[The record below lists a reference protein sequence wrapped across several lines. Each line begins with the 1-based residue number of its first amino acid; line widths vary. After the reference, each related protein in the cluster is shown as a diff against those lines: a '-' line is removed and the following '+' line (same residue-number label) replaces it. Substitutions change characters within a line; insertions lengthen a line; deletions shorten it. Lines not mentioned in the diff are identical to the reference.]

1 MLACSYYVI
10 LLSNFDKMFQT
21 VISSPMSLWI
31 FTLMLSEQI
40 VMNIRNLVT
49 QAPELNSL
57 FSTGVS
63 HSELPHM
70 HTSLCVT
77 PKVSRA
83 SFHCDFFF
91 QWVSNKI
98 KVPFREV
105 HTHKHWRIECFCLW
119 FLNRS
124 TYSVFRSHY
133 HPSKEDVCETA
144 SIINPNFQCQKS
156 VPVQLHSL
164 FILLARTLKTHG

>member
-1 MLACSYYVI
+1 MLACSYCVI

-31 FTLMLSEQI
+31 FMLSEQI
-40 VMNIRNLVT
+40 VMNIRNLVMNIRNLVT

-57 FSTGVS
+57 CRTGLS

-98 KVPFREV
+98 KVPLREV

-119 FLNRS
+119 FWTEVL
-124 TYSVFRSHY
+124 
-133 HPSKEDVCETA
+133 TA
-144 SIINPNFQCQKS
+144 FLDLTITHSRKMCVKQ
-156 VPVQLHSL
+156 PV
-164 FILLARTLKTHG
+164 